1 MDYGGGS
8 ADKKGPLP
16 AVQSKKQTAP
26 GMIRRP
32 NEKPGQKVTE
42 AEGNQRL
49 LSGSQLCSQN
59 VISTALGRPL
69 RSSPMAF
76 CVRLAA
82 LLLAADAAQRE

>member
-1 MDYGGGS
+1 MSNRAQQSIDDGSMTAIWALVDYGGGS

-42 AEGNQRL
+42 AEGNQR
-49 LSGSQLCSQN
+49 
-59 VISTALGRPL
+59 P
-69 RSSPMAF
+69 
-76 CVRLAA
+76 
-82 LLLAADAAQRE
+82 